1 MYSLAEPF
9 IKPTLNTKPSSNITE
24 GDRIQ
29 FECSTVVARM
39 RGIEIILQKNKT
51 ILKSVRDEKLLKYS
65 AIATLEDSGEY
76 LCKVEQ
82 GRASKTTKLNVVVSG
97 KSSVHLRFYSK
108 D

>member
-1 MYSLAEPF
+1 MRSLAEPF
-9 IKPTLNTKPSSNITE
+9 TKPTLSVKHSRNVTE

-29 FECSTVVARM
+29 FECSAVAAQM
-39 RGIEIILQKNKT
+39 RDIEIILQKNKT

-65 AIATLEDSGEY
+65 AVATLEDSGEY

-82 GRASKTTKLNVVVSG
+82 GGASKTTKINIVVSG
-97 KSSVHLRFYSK
+97 NTSAHLRFFSM

>member
-9 IKPTLNTKPSSNITE
+9 IKPTLSAKPSNNITE

-39 RGIEIILQKNKT
+39 RDIEIILQKNKT
-51 ILKSVRDEKLLKYS
+51 ILNSVRDEKNLKYS
-65 AIATLEDSGEY
+65 AVATLEDSGEY

-82 GRASKTTKLNVVVSG
+82 GRASKTTKLNVEVSG
-97 KSSVHLRFYSK
+97 NTSVHLRFYSI